1 MLFLMMLT
9 SLPAAAVL
17 FWLGYRTGLLS
28 RIEIEPNRPTPAAG
42 LSEKVT
48 R

>member
-1 MLFLMMLT
+1 MLFALMILG

-17 FWLGYRTGLLS
+17 FWLGYRTGLVT
-28 RIEIEPNRPTPAAG
+28 RIEIAPNTRTMPAA
-42 LSEKVT
+42 SQKVT